1 MADEEKEGKSGGG
14 LNPKV
19 LLIGIPLYIVQL
31 VAVYFVTVNF
41 FIDVKHPED
50 GTELVNED
58 ELAFA
63 DSVVTGKFIF
73 ETGDIIINP
82 ADGGVRLML
91 INLGF
96 DVPKEEMLTEMQE
109 KKPIINDALITLIG
123 KKRLKELM
131 NPKTKPKL
139 KEEIKK
145 MMKEKFPDIK
155 ITEVYYNKYIIQ

>member
-1 MADEEKEGKSGGG
+1 MADEEKEGKSGG

-31 VAVYFVTVNF
+31 IAVYFVTVNF
-41 FIDVKHPED
+41 FIDAKNPED

-73 ETGDIIINP
+73 QTGDIIVNP

-96 DVPKEEMLTEMQE
+96 DVPKEEMLTELQE
-109 KKPIINDALITLIG
+109 KKPIVNDAIINLIG
-123 KKRLKELM
+123 QKRLHELM
-131 NPKTKPKL
+131 NVKMKPKL

-155 ITEVYYNKYIIQ
+155 ITEIYYNKYIIQ

>member
-1 MADEEKEGKSGGG
+1 MADEEKEGKSGG

-41 FIDVKHPED
+41 FIDAKHPED
-50 GTELVNED
+50 GTEVVNED

-73 ETGDIIINP
+73 QTGDIIVNP

-96 DVPKEEMLTEMQE
+96 DVPKEEMLTELQE
-109 KKPIINDALITLIG
+109 KKPIVNDALITLIG
-123 KKRLKELM
+123 KKRLRELM
-131 NPKTKPKL
+131 NVKMKPKL
-139 KEEIKK
+139 KEEIKE
-145 MMKEKFPDIK
+145 MMKKKFPEIK
-155 ITEVYYNKYIIQ
+155 ITEIYYNKYIIQ

>member
-1 MADEEKEGKSGGG
+1 MADEEKEGKSGG
-14 LNPKV
+14 LNPKA

-31 VAVYFVTVNF
+31 IAVYFVTVNF
-41 FIDVKHPED
+41 FIDAKHPED

-73 ETGDIIINP
+73 QTGDIIVNP

-96 DVPKEEMLTEMQE
+96 DVPKEEMLTELQE
-109 KKPIINDALITLIG
+109 KKPIVNDAIINLLG
-123 KKRLKELM
+123 QKRLHELM
-131 NPKTKPKL
+131 NVKMKPKL

-155 ITEVYYNKYIIQ
+155 ITEIYYNKYIIQ

>member
-1 MADEEKEGKSGGG
+1 MADEEKEGKSGG

-19 LLIGIPLYIVQL
+19 LLIGIPLYVVQL
-31 VAVYFVTVNF
+31 IAVYFVTVNF
-41 FIDVKHPED
+41 FIDAKNPED
-50 GTELVNED
+50 GTEVVNQD

-73 ETGDIIINP
+73 QTGDIIVNP

-96 DVPKEEMLTEMQE
+96 DVPKEEMLTELQE
-109 KKPIINDALITLIG
+109 KKPIVNDAIINLIG
-123 KKRLKELM
+123 QKRLHELM
-131 NPKTKPKL
+131 NVKMKPKL

-155 ITEVYYNKYIIQ
+155 ISEIYYNKYIIQ

>member
-1 MADEEKEGKSGGG
+1 MADEEKEGKSGG

-31 VAVYFVTVNF
+31 IAVYFVTVNF
-41 FIDVKHPED
+41 FIDAKNPED

-73 ETGDIIINP
+73 QTGDIIVNP

-96 DVPKEEMLTEMQE
+96 DVPKEEMLTELQE
-109 KKPIINDALITLIG
+109 KKPIVNDAIINLIG
-123 KKRLKELM
+123 QKRLHELM
-131 NPKTKPKL
+131 NVKMKPKL

-155 ITEVYYNKYIIQ
+155 ISEIYYNKYIIQ